1 MRRSLL
7 AIGTAAGA
15 LMAPSVASATTF
27 MVDAFTN
34 SSGGG
39 VGLATGVMLTAGQ
52 GLTVSADPAD
62 LWNAGPLPRW
72 SNANGLTGNLYAVA
86 GDDSGAAA
94 GTLIGQNF
102 GTFTANGLT
111 APYGALVGSI
121 GGVFK
126 LLGTSFNGPA
136 WNTGELSLYYWDS
149 NNGDNSESVAVDV
162 SAAVPEPGTW
172 ALMMVG
178 FAVVGFG
185 LRRRTATETKV
196 SYNFA

>member
-1 MRRSLL
+1 
-7 AIGTAAGA
+7 
-15 LMAPSVASATTF
+15 MAPSAASAASF

-52 GLTVSADPAD
+52 SLTVTADPAD

-72 SNANGLTGNLYAVA
+72 SNANGLTGDLFAVA

-102 GTFTANGLT
+102 GTYTANGLT

-126 LLGTSFNGPA
+126 LLGTSINGPA
-136 WNTGELSLYYWDS
+136 WNSGELSLYYWDS
-149 NNGDNSESVAVDV
+149 NNGDNTESVAVDV
-162 SAAVPEPGTW
+162 TAGAVPEPGTW